1 MQIFPRSINAIA
13 RASMVLTVVA
23 AAGLFWV
30 MVQVERS
37 PYITYAGVRKSQP
50 VPFSHQHH
58 VTGLGIDCRY
68 CHTSVETSSF
78 AGIPP
83 TKTCMNCHSQIWTNA
98 QLLEPVRASYRS
110 GESLQWTR
118 VNQLPDFV
126 YFNHSIHVTKGVGC
140 NTCHGPVD
148 QMPLMYQAESLQM
161 EWCLSCHRDPG
172 KNLRP
177 RDQVFNMRYQPPT
190 TAKPVSVDGR
200 AFTDQDSLGAYLITK
215 YRVRVGRI
223 KTSDGQ
229 ISVGDITSCSTCHR

>member
-1 MQIFPRSINAIA
+1 MSQIFHRSTNTMSRATIFGAVFVLAALGLIA
-13 RASMVLTVVA
+13 MEI
-23 AAGLFWV
+23 
-30 MVQVERS
+30 QRS
-37 PYITYAGVRKSQP
+37 PYVTYAGVRKPQP

-58 VTGLGIDCRY
+58 VSGLGIDCRY

-126 YFNHSIHVTKGVGC
+126 YFDHSIHVTKGVGC

-148 QMPLMYQAESLQM
+148 QMPLMYQQESLQM
-161 EWCLSCHRDPG
+161 EWCLSCHRAPED
-172 KNLRP
+172 NLRP
-177 RDQVFNMRYQPPT
+177 RDQVFNMRYQQPT
-190 TAKPVSVDGR
+190 SASPVVVDGQS
-200 AFTDQDSLGAYLITK
+200 FTDQKELGLALVKK
-215 YRVRVGRI
+215 YNVRSIR
-223 KTSDGQ
+223 
-229 ISVGDITSCSTCHR
+229 DITSCSTCHR